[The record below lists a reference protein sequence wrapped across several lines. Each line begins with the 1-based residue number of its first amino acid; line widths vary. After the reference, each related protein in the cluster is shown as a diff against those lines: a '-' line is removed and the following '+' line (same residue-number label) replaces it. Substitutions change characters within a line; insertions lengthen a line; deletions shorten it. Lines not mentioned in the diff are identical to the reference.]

1 MFVKTFATLIAAAA
15 LAACVGPTPYRAASA
30 EGKFGYASS
39 KLSDQL
45 YRVRFTGSTRTPP
58 RWVDAFVLYRS
69 AQVAKEAGA
78 PAFKIVE
85 GTVDTTVLTG
95 DDVFG
100 QGSPLA
106 EVEVSQLNRELQMD
120 GDRIVSAHATYLHRT
135 AGTMPIFRAPPP
147 APRIIQP
154 PLFIY
159 TPAPGAPIG
168 RGTSILI
175 ELRPDLGST
184 DAQTFATEDVL
195 ARLGPRVKLT
205 PPSPDTSRPASTI

>member
-1 MFVKTFATLIAAAA
+1 M
-15 LAACVGPTPYRAASA
+15 
-30 EGKFGYASS
+30 
-39 KLSDQL
+39 
-45 YRVRFTGSTRTPP
+45 RFTGSTRTPL

-78 PAFKIVE
+78 PAFKILE
-85 GTVDTTVLTG
+85 GTVDTTVLTS

-100 QGSPLA
+100 QGNSLA
-106 EVEVSQLNRELQMD
+106 DVEVSQMSPGPQIED
-120 GDRIVSAHATYLHRT
+120 GRVVSAHAPYLHRT

-147 APRIIQP
+147 APRISQP

-168 RGTSILI
+168 RGASILI
-175 ELRPDLGST
+175 ELRPDLNSM
-184 DAQTFATEDVL
+184 DAQTFVTEDVL
-195 ARLGPRVKLT
+195 ARLGPRVKLA